1 MSRPP
6 KNRARPE
13 LAFVLALALA
23 ALLLLAQGLG
33 LLHRVEHALPAPAT
47 VSTGAGGSVVTHA
60 QPADHGLFGNHQSGD
75 ADCRLLDQRS
85 HAEALLAAP
94 LPLLAGPP
102 PTLAAMQAP
111 AMAGRRH
118 EARYLARAPPAV

>member
-1 MSRPP
+1 M
-6 KNRARPE
+6 
-13 LAFVLALALA
+13 
-23 ALLLLAQGLG
+23 LLLAQGLG
-33 LLHRVEHALPAPAT
+33 LLHRVEHALPAPAA

-75 ADCRLLDQRS
+75 ADCRLLDQLS
-85 HAEALLAAP
+85 HADALPAVP

-102 PTLAAMQAP
+102 PALAAMLAP
-111 AMAGRRH
+111 ASAGRRH